1 VGQRKHLEAAR
12 IGEDRAIPADEPV
25 QAAETP
31 NDIQARPQEQVGL
44 ALIAKAAT
52 LTLSVV
58 LLNVLSLRYGLANP
72 RLHKTSSAAKA
83 AL

>member
-1 VGQRKHLEAAR
+1 MSGRRMELLRAASVSSTALR
-12 IGEDRAIPADEPV
+12 CSADCAGRFIPGLSLAISPD
-25 QAAETP
+25 
-31 NDIQARPQEQVGL
+31 L

-58 LLNVLSLRYGLANP
+58 LLNVLSLRYGLANR
-72 RLHKTSSAAKA
+72 RLHRTSSAAKV